1 MLSIDNAYFRL
12 YEIQKSKFFSFAY
25 PVFDVDCVN
34 AILDTIGKEHKDATH
49 ICYAY
54 ILDSPKA
61 EKCSDDG
68 EPSGTAGKPML
79 ELIKKKKLSNVLL
92 VVVRY
97 FGGIKLGAGG
107 LVRAYTTASNLA
119 LDEAQVKEFFE
130 VKKYKLTCALSDGAR
145 VIGSIQQSGGEILS
159 NVYKE
164 RVEIEF
170 LCENNVDKITNPYK
184 NIEVMEIG
192 SELRCR

>member
-1 MLSIDNAYFRL
+1 MLSIDNEYSAL

-25 PVFDVDCVN
+25 PVFDVARALEIVN
-34 AILDTIGKEHKDATH
+34 KISREHKDATH
-49 ICYAY
+49 VCYAY
-54 ILDSPKA
+54 VLDNPKS

-107 LVRAYTTASNLA
+107 LVRAYTTASNMA
-119 LDEAQVKEFFE
+119 LEKASIRNFYE
-130 VKKYKLTCALSDGAR
+130 VKKYSVSCQIS
-145 VIGSIQQSGGEILS
+145 IGTKVLNIIQTIGGEVLS
-159 NVYKE
+159 SVYGE
-164 RVEIEF
+164 RVEVEF
-170 LCENNVDKITNPYK
+170 LCENDMSKIVNLF
-184 NIEVMEIG
+184 EDVVCVEIG